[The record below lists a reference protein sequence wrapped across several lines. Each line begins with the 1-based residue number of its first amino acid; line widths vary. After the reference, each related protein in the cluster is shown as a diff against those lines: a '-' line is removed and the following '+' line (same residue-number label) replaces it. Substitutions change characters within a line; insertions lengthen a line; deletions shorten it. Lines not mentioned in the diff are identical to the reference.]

1 MLANRMSN
9 DPTLNSV
16 ITHEV
21 VTVAHPPPGE
31 TMCGIC
37 VVSSPKPEVDFQLVD
52 GKRICAECAAEL
64 KNPLDRKALHQMW
77 LELMERERGGD
88 DYDFILAFSGGA
100 DSTAALKLL
109 VKEYKLR
116 VLAFT
121 VDNGMKSPQIWKN
134 VVDTVRHL
142 GVDWHYIHDATAP
155 GTIVGALKEGDKI
168 CGDLCWK
175 AWKQPNF
182 DRMMRIFRK
191 NCVLTGM
198 EMPIENGIMHPT
210 LKVVAFMAAHLWSKG
225 EIFKYISDLPWQAP
239 EWVQG
244 FDTDCLG
251 GGFGLELYRAKH
263 RRHAPAVIGFI
274 SERVRLG
281 LLDRDE
287 ELAKLNVPVREAEWE
302 FLESRVG
309 PVRERAAAHFMD
321 VAGRGAAAAMG
332 GGEQLVHLRTPS
344 KSSRPS

>member
-1 MLANRMSN
+1 MPNELSHN
-9 DPTLNSV
+9 
-16 ITHEV
+16 HEV
-21 VTVAHPPPGE
+21 VSVPHPPPGE

-37 VVSSPKPEVDFQLVD
+37 IASSSKPEQDFELVD
-52 GKRICAECAAEL
+52 GKRLCVDCVKEL
-64 KNPLDRKALHQMW
+64 RNPLDRKALHAEW
-77 LELMERERGGD
+77 LELMEKERGGD
-88 DYDFILAFSGGA
+88 DYDFILAYSGGA

-116 VLAFT
+116 ILAFT
-121 VDNGMKSPQIWKN
+121 VDNGMKSPKIWKN
-134 VVDTVRHL
+134 IADVTRHL
-142 GVDWHYIHDATAP
+142 GVDWHYIHDSTAP
-155 GTIVGALKEGDKI
+155 GTIVNALKEGDKI

-182 DRMMRIFRK
+182 DRMMRIFKK
-191 NCVLTGM
+191 NVCLTGM
-198 EMPIENGIMHPT
+198 EMPLGKGIRHPT
-210 LKVVAFMAAHLWSKG
+210 LNVVAFMAAHQWPKA
-225 EIFKYISDLPWQAP
+225 EIFKYMADLPWEAP

-251 GGFGLELYRAKH
+251 GGFGLELYRSKH

-302 FLESRVG
+302 FLENRVG
-309 PVRERAAAHFMD
+309 PVRGARAHFLDM
-321 VAGRGAAAAMG
+321 AGSAGSQGAGSQGA
-332 GGEQLVHLRTPS
+332 GGEQLVRLRVPS
-344 KSSRPS
+344 KASA